1 LAEDGLAGMSI
12 EQVAARAG
20 VGKATIYRRWPSRGA
35 LALDAFMAE
44 FSQLL
49 SPPNTGSV
57 RGDLVSALRTWSR
70 AVTQTRAGRMLA
82 GLLAE
87 AQRDENL
94 AAAWRERVF
103 EPLRRQHRAI
113 VREAVARGELPG
125 GTDADL
131 VLDLLFGAAYHRLL
145 HGHLKLTDRFAR
157 QAVDIVLDGLG
168 GARPAGSPGRS

>member
-1 LAEDGLAGMSI
+1 MSI

-20 VGKATIYRRWPSRGA
+20 VAKTTIYRRWPSRGA

-44 FSQLL
+44 FAQHLA
-49 SPPNTGSV
+49 PPHTGSV
-57 RGDLVSALRTWSR
+57 REDLVSALRTWSR

-87 AQRDENL
+87 AQRDDKL
-94 AAAWRERVF
+94 AVAWRERVF

-113 VREAVARGELPG
+113 IKEAVARGELPE

-145 HGHLKLTDRFAR
+145 HGHLQLTDRFAR
-157 QAVDIVLDGLG
+157 KAVDIVLDGLAG
-168 GARPAGSPGRS
+168 ERGAGAPARP